1 MFNVEI
7 KDEYRRQKTGDGVAK
22 KENKS
27 TVKANNPLQS
37 FHRKDTVLRERAGE
51 QEEKAKKKANRVSV
65 PF

>member
-37 FHRKDTVLRERAGE
+37 FHRKDTVLRESAGE
-51 QEEKAKKKANRVSV
+51 EEKKPRRK
-65 PF
+65 